1 MKKLLLRV
9 LTLLAVGG
17 IAQEA
22 KAADVPMYPPPP
34 PQPPPQQF
42 YTPRPLD
49 LCSWAGPYLGSNL
62 GYAWG
67 TVSGSQTK
75 PAGFVSGAQA
85 GYNWQN
91 GPWVIGV
98 EGDLQVSGAEN
109 TFASW
114 KFSNPWF
121 GTVRGR
127 AGYTVG
133 SVLFYSTAG
142 LAFGELRAETFNS
155 SESHVNTGWAVG
167 VGTEF
172 NLTAFGAPTNWTAKI
187 EYLFVSLSDT
197 PFFTTG
203 MSNGLSFSTFRVGVN
218 YHF

>member
-1 MKKLLLRV
+1 
-9 LTLLAVGG
+9 
-17 IAQEA
+17 
-22 KAADVPMYPPPP
+22 
-34 PQPPPQQF
+34 
-42 YTPRPLD
+42 
-49 LCSWAGPYLGSNL
+49 
-62 GYAWG
+62 
-67 TVSGSQTK
+67 
-75 PAGFVSGAQA
+75 
-85 GYNWQN
+85 
-91 GPWVIGV
+91 

-203 MSNGLSFSTFRVGVN
+203 MSNGLSFSTFR
-218 YHF
+218 